1 MSESAEKKIT
11 VSRTYH
17 KQNAGSAEEVE
28 VAVFAT
34 TPASVHCTLSK
45 TIQAGQYEPLQLR
58 VGVTL
63 PCYKEEVNDAMQSAC
78 EYAQKVL
85 LYQISQL
92 PPFLASL
99 DREVCR
105 VKNS

>member
-1 MSESAEKKIT
+1 MPKNGEKKIV
-11 VSRTYH
+11 VSRTYC
-17 KQNAGSAEEVE
+17 KQDAGSAEEIE
-28 VAVFAT
+28 VAVFET

-85 LYQISQL
+85 LYQVNQL
-92 PPFLASL
+92 PPFLAL
-99 DREVCR
+99 LEREVCR